1 MNDQMFIETLIIT
14 LSFLTITALLVL
26 SVLILERSG

>member
-14 LSFLTITALLVL
+14 SSFFTIAVVLVL
-26 SVLILERSG
+26 SVLLLERTS

>member
-1 MNDQMFIETLIIT
+1 MNDQMFIETLIIAF
-14 LSFLTITALLVL
+14 SFFTIAALLVL